1 MAVMGAAALSGVCLG
16 DLTFLSQTRTI
27 TVTTMADG
35 QSTNQSA
42 LDFAPFVATVS
53 RSVPTVVEGVAGLN
67 AGTTDISCHFDRNA
81 IAARARML
89 AQGVVGQTTQ
99 VTAVTTTLVDVTFV
113 NDAPTVF
120 RLVLSGADVAAVGV
134 NEALI
139 RLTAL
144 DGAGVLFEQQG
155 INLSGNT
162 FQEMPTGRY
171 RFEFLATQTSAVGE
185 CGREYEVEL
194 TAPAVPCDADVDDG
208 TFTGTPD
215 YGITI
220 DDLLYY
226 LYVFGLGDVAA
237 DLDDGSGR
245 GHRDHAVTIDDLL
258 YFLQRFQDGC

>member
-1 MAVMGAAALSGVCLG
+1 MSWIGAAGLSGLCLA
-16 DLTFLSQTRTI
+16 DLTILSQTRTI

-35 QSTNQSA
+35 QSAVQSA
-42 LDFAPFVATVS
+42 PDFAPFVATVT
-53 RSVPTVVEGVAGLN
+53 RSVPAVVEGVQGLN

-89 AQGVVGQTTQ
+89 ALGVVGQTTQ
-99 VTAVTTTLVDVTFV
+99 VTAITTTQVDVTFV
-113 NDAPTVF
+113 NDAPTMY
-120 RLVLSGADVAAVGV
+120 RLSLAGSDVAAVGLNDV
-134 NEALI
+134 LI
-139 RLTAL
+139 RFSSL
-144 DGAGVLFEQQG
+144 DGGGVLFEQQASNVG
-155 INLSGNT
+155 GNS
-162 FQEMPTGRY
+162 FARMEAGRY

-194 TAPAVPCDADVDDG
+194 TAPAMPCDTDVDDG
-208 TFTGTPD
+208 SFTGTPD
-215 YGITI
+215 LGVTI

-226 LYVFGLGDVAA
+226 LYIFGAGDVAA